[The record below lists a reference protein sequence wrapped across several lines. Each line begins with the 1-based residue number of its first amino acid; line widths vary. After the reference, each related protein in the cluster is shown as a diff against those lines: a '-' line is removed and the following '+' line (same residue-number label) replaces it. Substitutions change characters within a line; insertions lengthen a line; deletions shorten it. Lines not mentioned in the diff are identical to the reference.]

1 LTLAPE
7 GRQAGSAEGGAG
19 HAHSASRAGMRQL
32 VIVLGLTTSYLFV
45 EVIGGLITGSLAL
58 IADAGHMLTD
68 VAGVSMALLAIWFGS
83 RLATVEK
90 TYGYYRLEILAAIA
104 NGVLLFGVAA
114 YILYEAYR
122 RFADPPE
129 VLGLPMLAVAAVG
142 MLVNLAS
149 AYLLMHGQKVSL
161 NVRGAFL
168 EVVGDLL
175 GSIAVIAAG
184 LIILATGFYLIDPIA
199 SVLIGLFILPRTWTL
214 IRHAVDILLEAA
226 PRDVDMA
233 QVMQHIKELDGVAD
247 VHDLHAWTITSGMN
261 VLSAHV
267 VLNPE
272 AEPGQVLDR
281 LAGCL
286 TGHFDIEHSTFQ
298 LESTDRRPL
307 ENMAH

>member
-1 LTLAPE
+1 
-7 GRQAGSAEGGAG
+7 
-19 HAHSASRAGMRQL
+19 M
-32 VIVLGLTTSYLFV
+32 IVLGLTTSYLFV

>member
-1 LTLAPE
+1 
-7 GRQAGSAEGGAG
+7 
-19 HAHSASRAGMRQL
+19 MRQL